1 MPDERPKLRPL
12 ELFPVRTA
20 SGQQFLVRDPRRLSS
35 QELLVP
41 ADVAFLLTQFDGT
54 RTVREAQLSYVRRFG
69 SLITTDRIN
78 DLLARLDEAL
88 LLDTERFREFAAQ
101 VEADFRARPTRPMAH
116 AGRSYDETAA
126 TFIQTWQPRLKA
138 ARLPDDLA
146 LDERRPALIIP
157 HYDMN
162 GAADCY
168 ASAYALLQQAP
179 QPDVAVILGIAH
191 DGRQS
196 PFILTR
202 KPFETPF
209 GALDPDAAIIEAL
222 AGSAPFDVFAD
233 EFAHRD
239 EHSIEFQAVMLHL
252 LYCQAEEPPKIVP
265 ILCGGYH
272 RTNGGV
278 ADPATLEPV
287 TAFLGSLRDLLAG
300 DPRRIAVIASADLSH
315 VGARF
320 GQPPPLTQAHL
331 DLARRHDMALL
342 DRAMAGDADGLSAT
356 LAEAQD
362 RYNVCGFPA
371 IYALLRILSIREGRL
386 LAYKQATEPQTQSC
400 VNFASVGVA
409 SGD

>member
-12 ELFPVRTA
+12 EILSVRTA

-69 SLITTDRIN
+69 SLITTDTIN

-116 AGRSYDETAA
+116 AGRSYDESAA
-126 TFIQTWQPRLKA
+126 AFIQTWQPRLEA
-138 ARLPDDLA
+138 ARLPDDFA
-146 LDERRPALIIP
+146 LDEGRPALIIP
-157 HYDMN
+157 HYDMS
-162 GAADCY
+162 GAVDCY

-179 QPDVAVILGIAH
+179 QPDVVVILGIAH
-191 DGRQS
+191 DGRES
-196 PFILTR
+196 PFMLTR
-202 KPFETPF
+202 KPMETPF
-209 GALDPDAAIIEAL
+209 GALDTDAATIEAL
-222 AGSAPFDVFAD
+222 AASAPFDVFGE

-239 EHSIEFQAVMLHL
+239 EHSIEFQAVMVHF

-272 RTNGGV
+272 RRNGEM

-287 TAFLGSLRDLLAG
+287 TAFLSSLRDLVAG

-342 DRAMAGDADGLSAT
+342 NSAMAGDPDGLFAT

-371 IYALLRILSIREGRL
+371 VYALLRVLMITSGRL
-386 LAYKQATEPQTQSC
+386 LSYKQATEPQTQSC
-400 VNFASVGVA
+400 VSFASVGVR
-409 SGD
+409 